1 MEYKTINYTKKDGIA
16 TVTLNRPASMN
27 ALNTQVFGELQH
39 IFSRTETD
47 DDVKVVVITGS
58 EKFFAAGADIME
70 LANIATPLD
79 VQRYARLSREVF
91 RQIEAAEKPL
101 IAAVSGFALGG
112 GCELT
117 LVCDLRIVSESA
129 VFGLPEI
136 KIGVLPGGGGTQ
148 RLPRLVGTT
157 KAKELLY
164 TGDNIDAQEALRIGL
179 VNKVV
184 PVEKLLEETYALAKK
199 IAARPAAAVK
209 MIKLAVDGGI
219 NLDIKSAIAYE
230 ARCFEILFSTYDQQE
245 GMKAFRE
252 KRKAVFKGR

>member
-1 MEYKTINYTKKDGIA
+1 MEYKTIIYTKKDGVA
-16 TVTLNRPASMN
+16 TITLNRPASMN

-39 IFSRTETD
+39 AFSRTEAD
-47 DDVKVVVITGS
+47 DEVRVVVITGS

-79 VQRYARLSREVF
+79 IQRYAKLSRDVF
-91 RQIEAAEKPL
+91 RQIEATEKPL

-117 LVCDLRIVSESA
+117 LVCDLRIASETA
-129 VFGLPEI
+129 VFGVPEI

-148 RLPRLVGTT
+148 RLPRLLGTT

-164 TGDNIDAQEALRIGL
+164 TGDNIDAGEALRLGL

-184 PVEKLLEETYALAKK
+184 PVDKLLEETYSLAKK
-199 IAARPAAAVK
+199 IAARPAVAVR
-209 MIKLAVDGGI
+209 MIKSCVDNGV
-219 NLDIKSAIAYE
+219 NLDIKSAVAYE

-245 GMKAFRE
+245 GMKAFTE
-252 KRKAVFKGR
+252 KRKAVFQGR

>member
-1 MEYKTINYTKKDGIA
+1 MEYKTITYTKKDGIA
-16 TVTLNRPASMN
+16 TVTLNRPTSMN

-39 IFSRTETD
+39 VFSRTETD

-79 VQRYARLSREVF
+79 VQRYARLSRDVF
-91 RQIEAAEKPL
+91 RQIEDTEKPL

-199 IAARPAAAVK
+199 ITARPAAAVK

-219 NLDIKSAIAYE
+219 NLDIKSAVAYE

-245 GMKAFRE
+245 GMKAFME

>member
-79 VQRYARLSREVF
+79 VQRYARLSRDVF

-164 TGDNIDAQEALRIGL
+164 TGDNIDAQEAIRIGEVIAVPCVARPTEPLPRLIGDFL
-179 VNKVV
+179 VPAHIEGEV
-184 PVEKLLEETYALAKK
+184 PVHVHHKH
-199 IAARPAAAVK
+199 IQRNVVK
-209 MIKLAVDGGI
+209 AELPDQV
-219 NLDIKSAIAYE
+219 
-230 ARCFEILFSTYDQQE
+230 FELFISICP
-245 GMKAFRE
+245 
-252 KRKAVFKGR
+252 VS